1 MTVGPGGG
9 SFFRLRYPPRQAI
22 AVNAC
27 LTVGEAGGNFCL
39 KRLSEQS
46 VPISLCVRAISAGAS
61 GAARFMCTIQKS
73 RHAMTQKR
81 AKNRLRRSAVCSL
94 QSSTEQ
100 PDFRTLWNSS
110 MDHLLLY
117 QESFSTACS
126 AEPMGIFVSS
136 VQESGSNPSGGAFS
150 ATRMTQPVTTKA
162 FFARVILSGG
172 RRSTLALRYGNTI
185 R

>member
-22 AVNAC
+22 AISAC

-46 VPISLCVRAISAGAS
+46 VPISLCVRATSAGAS
-61 GAARFMCTIQKS
+61 GAARFICTIQKS

-81 AKNRLRRSAVCSL
+81 AKYRLRRSAVCSL

-100 PDFRTLWNSS
+100 PDFRILWNSS
-110 MDHLLLY
+110 IDHLLLY
-117 QESFSTACS
+117 QEGSLKVA
-126 AEPMGIFVSS
+126 PPKRMGY
-136 VQESGSNPSGGAFS
+136 
-150 ATRMTQPVTTKA
+150 
-162 FFARVILSGG
+162 L
-172 RRSTLALRYGNTI
+172 
-185 R
+185 